1 MVRENC
7 FWRGSRGLSSRLWRY
22 KGVATQKTPA
32 TNRRFQFGTTG
43 LFVGM
48 AVVAVLM
55 ASVAFEL
62 RHGNART
69 WKERGTGTALT
80 MIAACPFTSIG

>member
-62 RHGNART
+62 RTEMHVPGRNVARV
-69 WKERGTGTALT
+69 RH
-80 MIAACPFTSIG
+80 SQ